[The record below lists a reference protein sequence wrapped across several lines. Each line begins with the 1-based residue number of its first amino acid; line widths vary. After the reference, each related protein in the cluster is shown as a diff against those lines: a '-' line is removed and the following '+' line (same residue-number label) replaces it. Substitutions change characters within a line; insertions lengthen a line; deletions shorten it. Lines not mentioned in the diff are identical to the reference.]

1 MAVAKPPITKTLLV
15 PLSVIIHIA
24 GSIIR
29 TSIMFV
35 SFDVVI
41 AVVDIVV
48 IVTYTLVGSRYKQYS
63 V

>member
-1 MAVAKPPITKTLLV
+1 MAVAKPPIIKALLV

-24 GSIIR
+24 GSMIR
-29 TSIMFV
+29 TSIIYV
-35 SFDVVI
+35 YFDIVI

-48 IVTYTLVGSRYKQYS
+48 IVTCTLVDPTYRQYN